1 MMQMPGQMRPDM
13 PNIPQIKPSGM
24 GQAAA
29 LSSEVDQLKG
39 RSREELLQALTSPA
53 EDPPKWAIVTALDR
67 QAKET
72 QMRNANEG
80 ADAQRQV
87 AGLGTVAQE
96 VATRRLARGGV
107 VGFTGGG
114 LTLNDL
120 QGLDAFNAQ
129 FDVADSDAAAAE
141 DTLRIEAIN
150 KRRKIQELTQ
160 RLAFLER
167 SNAPSAQVSQVRTE
181 LQSLTGLAASP
192 ATQTAV
198 PSVPPAAAAPAST
211 SPAASTVPANNRGLG
226 TGAPQRTAPPVATTP
241 PPQTDGFNIKA
252 LQDAIRAAGTVSP
265 EIQAARDALRTQ
277 RETSLSA
284 RERRRAGLEAE
295 MSEKPGMGLAAAQIA
310 AAMAGSNRLGEALAR
325 GAGAVA
331 NLQGAE
337 TKRLRELRRELM
349 TMEDAEDSL
358 REALAEKALAE
369 RSGDDAARKAANVKV
384 FEAQRD
390 YLDKQRTFRIQEQE
404 AQARMTAA
412 ERSGSS
418 GGDTSGLNVQ
428 VTALRAL
435 IDSAQK
441 EIDSGLLNDAQRA
454 AAIKRKA
461 DAERQLA
468 AIAAG
473 FSNVSTEDLLKTLG
487 VTGGAK

>member
-29 LSSEVDQLKG
+29 LPSEVEQLK
-39 RSREELLQALTSPA
+39 RLPREQLMQALMSPA
-53 EDPPKWAIVTALDR
+53 EEPPKWAVVTALD
-67 QAKET
+67 QQGKEADLKE
-72 QMRNANEG
+72 RAEG
-80 ADAQRQV
+80 AAAQRQV

-96 VATRRLARGGV
+96 VATRPFARGGV
-107 VGFTGGG
+107 VGFDKGGLLKDPLFDTFLNYLRSLKEASEAARETSTYGGG
-114 LTLNDL
+114 R
-120 QGLDAFNAQ
+120 G
-129 FDVADSDAAAAE
+129 
-141 DTLRIEAIN
+141 
-150 KRRKIQELTQ
+150 TQ
-160 RLAFLER
+160 RRSSATVTTPTAPTVMDYDPAADVKREER
-167 SNAPSAQVSQVRTE
+167 RLLDRRPAPSST
-181 LQSLTGLAASP
+181 
-192 ATQTAV
+192 
-198 PSVPPAAAAPAST
+198 APAST
-211 SPAASTVPANNRGLG
+211 PSASTVPANNRGLG
-226 TGAPQRTAPPVATTP
+226 TGKPQRTPPPADTTP
-241 PPQTDGFNIKA
+241 PPQTDGFDIKD
-252 LQDAIRAAGTVSP
+252 LQGAIRAAGTVSP
-265 EIQAARDALRTQ
+265 EIQTARDALRTQ
-277 RETSLSA
+277 REASLSA

-295 MSEKPGMGLAAAQIA
+295 LSEKPSMGLAAAQIA

-369 RSGDDAARKAANVKV
+369 RSGDDAARKAADVKV

-418 GGDTSGLNVQ
+418 GGDTRGLNVQ

-487 VTGGAK
+487 VTGGAKQ